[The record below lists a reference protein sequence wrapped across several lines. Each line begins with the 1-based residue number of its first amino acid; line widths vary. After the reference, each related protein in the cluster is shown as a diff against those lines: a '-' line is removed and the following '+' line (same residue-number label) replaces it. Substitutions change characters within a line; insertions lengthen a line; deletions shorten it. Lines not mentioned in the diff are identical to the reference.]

1 MSGFSIDWLDL
12 REDADRRARN
22 SDLCERAIHWLQLA
36 PLPECEAIVVDL
48 GAGTGSTLRAL
59 DGAGHRPLLW
69 RLLDHDPA
77 LLAEARRRHGGGTSL
92 ETFAADLSDVDSL
105 PLGGA
110 RLVTASALFD
120 LVSAAFL
127 QRLAQALKRPSGDDP
142 IGVYSALNY
151 DGLTRWTPSHPLD
164 DVVLEAFNRD
174 QRRDKGFGP
183 ALGPE
188 AAVAMRDAF
197 SQAGFRVFSASSPW
211 ELDGADERLVSA
223 LITGI
228 AAAVAGSSG
237 LAASALRDWVSF
249 RQAQVTSGSC
259 TVGHTDLLALPEPVS
274 ADATV

>member
-12 REDADRRARN
+12 REGADRRARD
-22 SDLCERAIHWLQLA
+22 SDLCARAMHWLQTA
-36 PLPECEAIVVDL
+36 PAPDREAVVVDL

-59 DGAGHRPLLW
+59 HGAGHRPLLW

-77 LLAEARRRHGGGTSL
+77 LLAEARRRHGGQTGI
-92 ETFAADLSDVDSL
+92 ETFAADLSDIGTL
-105 PLGGA
+105 PLIGA

-120 LVSAAFL
+120 LVSAEFL
-127 QRLAQALKRPSGDDP
+127 QRLAQALKRPAGQDP

-151 DGLTRWTPSHPLD
+151 DGLTRWTPSHSLD

-188 AAVAMRDAF
+188 AAGAMREAF
-197 SQAGFRVFSASSPW
+197 SRAGFRVFSASSPW
-211 ELDGADERLVSA
+211 ELDGTDERLASA

-237 LAASALRDWVSF
+237 LAASALEDWVRF

-259 TVGHTDLLALPEPVS
+259 TVGHTDLLALPAPAS
-274 ADATV
+274 ADARV

>member
-12 REDADRRARN
+12 REDADRRSRD
-22 SDLCERAIHWLQLA
+22 SGLCEQTIDWLQLA
-36 PLPECEAIVVDL
+36 PSPGREAVVVDL

-77 LLAEARRRHGGGTSL
+77 LLAEARRRHGGQTGI
-92 ETFAADLSDVDSL
+92 ETFAADLSDIGTL
-105 PLGGA
+105 PLEGA

-120 LVSAAFL
+120 LVSAEFL
-127 QRLAQALKRPSGDDP
+127 QALAQALQRPPGQDP
-142 IGVYSALNY
+142 VGVYSALNY
-151 DGLTRWTPSHPLD
+151 DGLMRWTPSHPLD
-164 DVVLEAFNRD
+164 DAVLEAFNRD
-174 QRRDKGFGP
+174 QRRDKGLGP

-188 AAVAMRDAF
+188 AADAMRDVF

-211 ELDGADERLVSA
+211 ELDGADEPLVSA

-237 LAASALRDWVSF
+237 IAGSALEDWVRF
-249 RQAQVTSGSC
+249 RQAHVTSGSC
-259 TVGHTDLLALPEPVS
+259 TVGHTDLLAVPDPAS
-274 ADATV
+274 ADVTV

>member
-12 REDADRRARN
+12 REDADRRARD
-22 SDLCERAIHWLQLA
+22 SDLCERAVHWLQLA
-36 PLPECEAIVVDL
+36 PSRGREAIVVDL

-59 DGAGHRPLLW
+59 DGAGQRPLLW

-77 LLAEARRRHGGGTSL
+77 LLAEARRRHGGQTGI
-92 ETFAADLSDVDSL
+92 ETFAADLSDIGTL
-105 PLGGA
+105 PLDGA

-120 LVSAAFL
+120 LVSAEFL
-127 QRLAQALKRPSGDDP
+127 QALAQVLQRPAGQDP

-151 DGLTRWTPSHPLD
+151 DGLTQWTPSHPLD
-164 DVVLEAFNRD
+164 DVVLEAFNCD

-188 AAVAMRDAF
+188 AAGAMCDAF

-211 ELDGADERLVSA
+211 VLDGADEPLVSA

-228 AAAVAGSSG
+228 AAAVAGSPGVAVSS
-237 LAASALRDWVSF
+237 LEDWVRF

-259 TVGHTDLLALPEPVS
+259 TVGHTDLLAVPDPAS
-274 ADATV
+274 AHATV